1 MRELFLN
8 SGGGG
13 NVRPSASRASI
24 VASGIAP
31 PSSLA
36 ARVRLSA
43 TRVTRPRRETP
54 TEGCRRLPS
63 ACPCKRT
70 PHTDRPTQEEP
81 HGRARGVVRGRGPRL
96 RHPFEVLHRAL
107 SLEG

>member
-1 MRELFLN
+1 MRAVFLN

-31 PSSLA
+31 PWSLA
-36 ARVRLSA
+36 VRRQA
-43 TRVTRPRRETP
+43 ICDTGHTTPAETP

-63 ACPCKRT
+63 ACACKRT
-70 PHTDRPTQEEP
+70 STQTDRLRRNL
-81 HGRARGVVRGRGPRL
+81 HGRARRVVRGRGPRL

-107 SLEG
+107 SL